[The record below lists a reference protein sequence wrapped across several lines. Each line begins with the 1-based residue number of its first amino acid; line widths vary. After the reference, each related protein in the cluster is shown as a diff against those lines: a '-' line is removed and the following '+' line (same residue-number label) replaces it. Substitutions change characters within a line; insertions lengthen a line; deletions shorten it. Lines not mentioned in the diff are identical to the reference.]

1 MNLEMTKAKFTSR
14 RGQKSNQSKRGK
26 DYERGVSVK
35 VSMEAYAL
43 LRALAEKNMRSISKQ
58 LQMLVQEAAK

>member
-1 MNLEMTKAKFTSR
+1 MKTNSR
-14 RGQKSNQSKRGK
+14 SNQAKRGK

-58 LQMLVQEAAK
+58 LQVLVQEAAK